1 MILRFSILEPI
12 LGQFIPHHKID
23 DNYGKIYCSI
33 KFRARKESN
42 VTCGLLGFS
51 LYIETFNKYTLSKN
65 SRKGKSCQKAT
76 TNFIVICVLVRIFGE
91 KEHLKRTSNY
101 H

>member
-42 VTCGLLGFS
+42 VTCGLLGFT
-51 LYIETFNKYTLSKN
+51 LYIETFNKYTLSKTLTK
-65 SRKGKSCQKAT
+65 RKRVVKKLRLH
-76 TNFIVICVLVRIFGE
+76 VICVLVRIFGE
-91 KEHLKRTSNY
+91 KDHLISN
-101 H
+101 